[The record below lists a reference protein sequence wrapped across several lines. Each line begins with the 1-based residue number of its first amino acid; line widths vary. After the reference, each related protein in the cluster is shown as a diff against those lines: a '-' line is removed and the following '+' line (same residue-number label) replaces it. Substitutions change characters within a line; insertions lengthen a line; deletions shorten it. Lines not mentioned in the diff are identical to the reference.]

1 MQNVSVSG
9 KHRYGGG
16 TSSMKRGCKVFLSPR
31 RGEVSI
37 MYVTWELLFLFVEL
51 ILIFLTYMDNHN
63 SKKK

>member
-1 MQNVSVSG
+1 
-9 KHRYGGG
+9 
-16 TSSMKRGCKVFLSPR
+16 
-31 RGEVSI
+31 